1 MTQIVKPN
9 FHLVGSS
16 LWDDL
21 EKATRAEFSSSWKK
35 PFIAAGLLKMERTMH
50 IAHDSVFKVVQT
62 KNDAAVQTTTN
73 PTNFCTA
80 ESLEIQKFL
89 NNFLQI

>member
-21 EKATRAEFSSSWKK
+21 EKATGAEFSSSWKK

-50 IAHDSVFKVVQT
+50 M
-62 KNDAAVQTTTN
+62 
-73 PTNFCTA
+73 
-80 ESLEIQKFL
+80 IQFSKL
-89 NNFLQI
+89 YKQ